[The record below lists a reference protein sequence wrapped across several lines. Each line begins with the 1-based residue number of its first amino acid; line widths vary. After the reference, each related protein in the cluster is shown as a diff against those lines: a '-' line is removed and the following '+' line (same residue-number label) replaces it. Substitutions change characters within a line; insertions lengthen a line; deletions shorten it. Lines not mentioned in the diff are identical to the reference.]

1 MDYMNYMNSVIIP
14 ALVITSIFF
23 VIKYFT
29 ETRTAPKNED
39 NAPGRALIRDSVLV
53 CVSSIAGLFIFNQ
66 LVPVKSVV
74 KTAMGTGSS
83 NAAAFTE
90 KPNF

>member
-1 MDYMNYMNSVIIP
+1 MKMNATSVIVP
-14 ALVITSIFF
+14 ALVITTIFF

-29 ETRTAPKNED
+29 DTR
-39 NAPGRALIRDSVLV
+39 NAKKTEGTVPGRSLIRDSVLV
-53 CVSSIAGLFIFNQ
+53 CVSSIVGLLIYNQ
-66 LVPVKSVV
+66 FVPVQSVV

-83 NAAAFTE
+83 NAAVFTE

>member
-1 MDYMNYMNSVIIP
+1 MNSVIVP
-14 ALVITSIFF
+14 ALVITTIFF

-29 ETRTAPKNED
+29 DTRNAPKKEGNE
-39 NAPGRALIRDSVLV
+39 PGRALIRDSVLV
-53 CVSSIAGLFIFNQ
+53 CVSSIAGLFIYNQ
-66 LVPVKSVV
+66 FVPVQSVV

-83 NAAAFTE
+83 NAAVFTE